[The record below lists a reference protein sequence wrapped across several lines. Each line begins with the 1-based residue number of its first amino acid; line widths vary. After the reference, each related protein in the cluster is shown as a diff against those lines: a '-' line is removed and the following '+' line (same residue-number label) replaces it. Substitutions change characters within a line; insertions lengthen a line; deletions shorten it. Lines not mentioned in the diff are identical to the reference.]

1 MGPGFGGFPPHSNLD
16 KLKPPK
22 PKNIKEVPA
31 YLKAV
36 TGGFFSRLFYIFKL
50 VWETGPWILFVMI
63 FMSVFNG
70 VIPVIG
76 ASITANIL
84 NSLVGA
90 FNTLSPEATFAEQF
104 SSMLEN
110 EACRAIVYWLVI
122 QFAFTFI
129 KSIVSNI
136 DTILTRIYG
145 ELVVNHIKLKIMNKA
160 KQVDLASFDTA
171 EFYEKLENANREA
184 GMRPVQILNSTF
196 KIFSTMIT
204 VISFIIVLAAV
215 STFAP
220 VIIVLLAVPSAI
232 INFIYRKKNADYIRK
247 RSKDRRVMNYYS
259 NIITN
264 KDMVKEVK
272 MFALSDLFITRYN
285 ETFAKYF
292 KGLKKLFVSEGIW
305 HIFLTVLNA
314 AANCALFVF
323 IALQVC
329 NGNEEIGNYSLYV
342 SALNNISSG
351 VATLISTTA
360 TIYEGTLFIDNMIV
374 FMNNKTEI
382 APSLPEPRSVERRIP
397 HVIEFKNVSFRYPN
411 TQRDVIK
418 NVSFRIEPGE
428 TVVLVGLNGAGKTT
442 LVKLLTRLY
451 DPTEGEILLDG
462 HNIKEYSVEELYKM
476 YGIIFQDF
484 GKYAVSVKENI
495 AFGEIDKPIDEESI
509 RKAAHASDAD
519 VFIDKLADGYD
530 TPLMRIFEENGIEL
544 SIGQWQKL
552 SIARAFY
559 SDSDVL
565 ILDEPTASLDPM
577 AEQDI
582 FNRFD
587 ELRKDKTSI
596 FVSHRL
602 SSATTADKILVLEY
616 GELIESGSHKELMEA
631 KGKYYTL
638 FSTQAKR
645 YIESASEIDEP
656 TPPFPEMPFGRPPFG
671 NGPRPPRF

>member
-1 MGPGFGGFPPHSNLD
+1 MGPGFFGPPHNELNN
-16 KLKPPK
+16 PPK
-22 PKNIKEVPA
+22 PKSVKELPA
-31 YLKAV
+31 YLKKLMS
-36 TGGFFSRLFYIFKL
+36 GFFSRLFYIFRL

-90 FNTLSPEATFAEQF
+90 FNTLTPEATLSEQL

-110 EACRAIVYWLVI
+110 EACRAIVFWLVI

-136 DTILTRIYG
+136 NTILSRIYG

-160 KQVDLASFDTA
+160 KQVDLASFDTT

-196 KIFSTMIT
+196 KIFSTLIT
-204 VISFIIVLAAV
+204 VVSFVIVLAAV
-215 STFAP
+215 SPFAP
-220 VIIVLLAVPSAI
+220 TVIVVLAIPSAI
-232 INFIYRKKNADYIRK
+232 INFIYRKKNADYIRR

-264 KDMVKEVK
+264 KDMVKELK
-272 MFALSDLFITRYN
+272 MFALSDVFIGRYK
-285 ETFAKYF
+285 ETFTKYF
-292 KGLKKLFVSEGIW
+292 KGLKRLFVAEGLW
-305 HIFLTVLNA
+305 HVGLTVINA

-374 FMNNKTEI
+374 FMNNKTVI
-382 APSLPEPRSVERRIP
+382 TPSLPEPRAVERRIP

-411 TQRDVIK
+411 TERDVIK

-462 HNIKEYSVEELYKM
+462 HNIKEYSVDELYRM
-476 YGIIFQDF
+476 FGIIFQDF
-484 GKYAVSVKENI
+484 GKYAVTLKENI
-495 AFGEIDKPIDEESI
+495 AFGEITKEIKDENIE
-509 RKAAHASDAD
+509 KAALASDAVD
-519 VFIDKLADGYD
+519 FINHLPNGYD
-530 TPLMRIFEENGIEL
+530 TPLMRIFEEDGIEL

-577 AEQDI
+577 AEQEI

-616 GELIESGSHKELMEA
+616 GELIESGSHRELMEA
-631 KGKYYTL
+631 KGKYYQL

-645 YIESASEIDEP
+645 YIESADEINKTEP
-656 TPPFPEMPFGRPPFG
+656 PSPRMHSDRPRRNFDK
-671 NGPRPPRF
+671 NF